1 MTIAFGACLKNAS
14 AGPILN
20 DIVAK
25 TPELMLW
32 LGDNVYADT
41 TDPAKLRAAYG
52 KLQANPN
59 FKKLLAACRN
69 EAIWD
74 DHDYGV
80 NNGGG
85 DYTGKAAAREEFF
98 KMWNVPAGTPRW
110 DAQGV
115 YQSFV
120 SGPVGKRVQVIM
132 LDVRYNKSP
141 WSAGTSTSATML
153 GAQQWEW
160 LATQLEQP
168 AEVRIIASGVQ
179 VLTSGQGSTTES
191 WAKMPNEQKKLFQLV
206 KDKNAK
212 GVIYIS
218 GDQHWGEVSVIPGAH
233 GYDAVELTAA
243 GLDRTESDLL
253 TNTYRVGQVANG
265 SAKFGLV
272 SIDWVADPVITIR
285 VIYPGGTA
293 ALEYVRKLSTLA

>member
-1 MTIAFGACLKNAS
+1 M
-14 AGPILN
+14 N

-25 TPELMLW
+25 TPDVMLW

-41 TDPAKLRAAYG
+41 TDPVKLRAAYAT
-52 KLQANPN
+52 LQANSN

-115 YQSFV
+115 YHSFV

-141 WSAGTSTSATML
+141 WSAGSSPSATML

-168 AEVRIIASGVQ
+168 ADIRIIASGVQ
-179 VLTSGQGSTTES
+179 VLTTGQGSTTES
-191 WAKMPNEQKKLFQLV
+191 WGRMPNEQKKLFQLV

-218 GDQHWGEVSVIPGAH
+218 GDQHWGEVSVAPGAH

-243 GLDRTESDLL
+243 GLDRTESDIL

-265 SAKFGLV
+265 SAKFGLI

-285 VIYPGGTA
+285 VVYPGGTA